1 MRNLQFLG
9 VPSAHT
15 CNYEIPEE
23 TKSVLDLAPVSADSS
38 RMHTIGALLEAEA
51 NRRELT
57 HEEAADAIGV
67 SQATFSRW
75 VNGDN
80 PPSRNYYQ
88 QIATFLKV
96 PRARVAEA
104 CDAARHA
111 RRRSSV
117 TARLDHLEHQLEE
130 VLRRLE
136 RRR

>member
-1 MRNLQFLG
+1 M
-9 VPSAHT
+9 
-15 CNYEIPEE
+15 
-23 TKSVLDLAPVSADSS
+23 D
-38 RMHTIGALLEAEA
+38 TIGALLEAEA

-80 PPSRNYYQ
+80 PPSRDHYQ
-88 QIATFLKV
+88 PIAAFLRV
-96 PRARVAEA
+96 PKARVAEL
-104 CDAARHA
+104 CDKVRHD

-117 TARLDHLEHQLEE
+117 TIRLDRLEAQLEE